1 MSLQDQLLNSGLVD
15 KKQAAKV
22 KKQKYKKSKQK
33 RQQNKSVVDEAK
45 LAAQQQI
52 EQKKEQDRLL
62 NLEKESAA
70 QAKAIKAQI
79 KQLINSHRIPLTQKG
94 EEGVVFNFQ
103 EGKLIKRLVL
113 SENIQ
118 KQLIHGFL
126 AIAKWD
132 EQYFLI
138 PKMAAEKII
147 QRDASFIVLL
157 NDESTKERQDH
168 ESIEDEY
175 ADYEIPDDLMW

>member
-1 MSLQDQLLNSGLVD
+1 MSLQDQLLGAGLVD
-15 KKQAAKV
+15 KKQAAKA
-22 KKQKYKKSKQK
+22 KKQKYKKNKQK
-33 RQQNKSVVDEAK
+33 HQQNKAVVDEAK
-45 LAAQQQI
+45 IAAQKEL
-52 EQKKEQDRLL
+52 EQKKERDRLL
-62 NLEKESAA
+62 NLEKETAA

-79 KQLINSHRIPLTQKG
+79 KQLINSHHISLTQKG
-94 EEGVVFNFQ
+94 EEGVAFNFQ
-103 EGKLIKRLVL
+103 DGKLIKQLFL
-113 SENIQ
+113 SDNIQ

-126 AIAKWD
+126 AIAKWE

-138 PKMAAEKII
+138 PKMAAEKIV

-157 NDESTKERQDH
+157 NDESTKELQDQ